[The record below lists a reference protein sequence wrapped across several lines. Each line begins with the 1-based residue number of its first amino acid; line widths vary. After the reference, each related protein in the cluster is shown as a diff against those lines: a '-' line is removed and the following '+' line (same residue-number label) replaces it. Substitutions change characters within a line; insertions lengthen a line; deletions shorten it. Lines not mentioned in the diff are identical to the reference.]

1 MRVSSRWENTVM
13 ITWSS
18 RNWWKTN
25 QVSHLLSPLS
35 PPRGTNHSHPPET
48 PQSTNFSFESIK
60 KESPPE
66 CEENHGRPRQDE
78 KQQGFPRL
86 LRLLLQGLRVQQPA
100 GAAWQGVCF
109 LHSNRVVSQP
119 NPYFHGESS
128 LLLLSL
134 LRILRNCSK
143 REETPFHPATLLS
156 QKTGLLSTVVTMVT
170 MVTNSTNQLSP
181 RPHYTPALPYMA
193 GTSVSTNRTYSST

>member
-1 MRVSSRWENTVM
+1 MRVSSRWENMVM

-35 PPRGTNHSHPPET
+35 PPRGTNHDHPPESS
-48 PQSTNFSFESIK
+48 QSTNFSFESIK

-66 CEENHGRPRQDE
+66 CEENHGCARQDE

-86 LRLLLQGLRVQQPA
+86 LLQGLRVQQPT

-119 NPYFHGESS
+119 NSYFHGESS
-128 LLLLSL
+128 LLLSL
-134 LRILRNCSK
+134 FCSNRK
-143 REETPFHPATLLS
+143 ETPFHPATLLS
-156 QKTGLLSTVVTMVT
+156 QKTGLLSTVVTMST
-170 MVTNSTNQLSP
+170 MVTNSTNQLS
-181 RPHYTPALPYMA
+181 PHYTPALPYMA
-193 GTSVSTNRTYSST
+193 GTSVSTNRTYSSTQSAGTAGG